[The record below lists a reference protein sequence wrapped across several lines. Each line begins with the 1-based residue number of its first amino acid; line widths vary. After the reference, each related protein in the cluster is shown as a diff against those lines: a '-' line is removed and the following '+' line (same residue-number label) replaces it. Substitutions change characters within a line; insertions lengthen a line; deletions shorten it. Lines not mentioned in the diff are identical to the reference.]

1 MTETLSEEEIKDIE
15 SSFNNIIEGSKKD
28 SFFKQNE
35 ITIDIIIRK
44 IKNSRYSS
52 YSLKSI
58 AEQEYIYR
66 NLAKYNLLKTTNN
79 FIDIA
84 LTAHSIYQKEGI
96 EKAKEL
102 VSAGTGILVISTL
115 VPHALRLGGTPAIK
129 AAFVET
135 AIIIGN
141 GVSEIIKKAID
152 EVAETSENIT
162 SYLLKKGYLT
172 EDSICFKK
180 LLEDILSNFSADS
193 EKELLKKASE
203 EFMPASIP
211 LEDLKINSDTGIN
224 NEIKETLNNI
234 LKSQENIEEKI
245 NSDFET
251 AEETRSPLAID
262 LDGDG
267 VETVSVDNGVYF
279 DHDGNGFA
287 EKTGWISSDDAL
299 LVRDIN
305 ENGQI
310 DNGSE
315 LFGDQTI
322 LSNGEK
328 AANGFEALA
337 DLDSNRD
344 GVFDGDDEAFGE
356 IKVWQDFN
364 QNGVVRFYSKTGYM
378 SVQSMKKHHRPLKSV
393 QFQTLGRAIYIPS
406 SFAKH
411 NHYII

>member
-1 MTETLSEEEIKDIE
+1 MKRTGLKIAGGFLSIVKFSSNYFTSSNQPFSTSISIKLE
-15 SSFNNIIEGSKKD
+15 NNLVRGVTPTVVYWSNGQKYVQKHPPIFGEASVNIYIPQPTSIPPFILYLEPSTGIEG
-28 SFFKQNE
+28 F
-35 ITIDIIIRK
+35 DIIIESN
-44 IKNSRYSS
+44 IPLS
-52 YSLKSI
+52 YG
-58 AEQEYIYR
+58 
-66 NLAKYNLLKTTNN
+66 LAD
-79 FIDIA
+79 F
-84 LTAHSIYQKEGI
+84 
-96 EKAKEL
+96 
-102 VSAGTGILVISTL
+102 
-115 VPHALRLGGTPAIK
+115 
-129 AAFVET
+129 
-135 AIIIGN
+135 
-141 GVSEIIKKAID
+141 
-152 EVAETSENIT
+152 
-162 SYLLKKGYLT
+162 
-172 EDSICFKK
+172 EDSIYLDCNATGCPAFPPLGELVVPEKK
-180 LLEDILSNFSADS
+180 ESVQSTIR
-193 EKELLKKASE
+193 
-203 EFMPASIP
+203 
-211 LEDLKINSDTGIN
+211 N
-224 NEIKETLNNI
+224 N
-234 LKSQENIEEKI
+234 
-245 NSDFET
+245 FET

-305 ENGQI
+305 GNGQI
-310 DNGSE
+310 DDGSE

-337 DLDSNRD
+337 DLDSNHD
-344 GVFDGDDEAFGE
+344 GVFDGDDEAFGQ
-356 IKVWQDFN
+356 IKVWQDLN

>member
-1 MTETLSEEEIKDIE
+1 MKRTGLKIAGGFLSIVKFSSNYFTSSNQPFSTSISIKLENNLVRGVTPTVVYWSNGQKYVQKHPPIFGEASINIYIPQPTSIPPFILYLEPSIGIEGFDVIIE
-15 SSFNNIIEGSKKD
+15 SNIPL
-28 SFFKQNE
+28 
-35 ITIDIIIRK
+35 
-44 IKNSRYSS
+44 S
-52 YSLKSI
+52 YG
-58 AEQEYIYR
+58 
-66 NLAKYNLLKTTNN
+66 LAD
-79 FIDIA
+79 F
-84 LTAHSIYQKEGI
+84 
-96 EKAKEL
+96 
-102 VSAGTGILVISTL
+102 
-115 VPHALRLGGTPAIK
+115 
-129 AAFVET
+129 
-135 AIIIGN
+135 
-141 GVSEIIKKAID
+141 
-152 EVAETSENIT
+152 
-162 SYLLKKGYLT
+162 
-172 EDSICFKK
+172 EDSIYLDCNATGCPAFPPLGELVVPEKK
-180 LLEDILSNFSADS
+180 YDVQSTIRSN
-193 EKELLKKASE
+193 
-203 EFMPASIP
+203 
-211 LEDLKINSDTGIN
+211 
-224 NEIKETLNNI
+224 
-234 LKSQENIEEKI
+234 
-245 NSDFET
+245 FET

-305 ENGQI
+305 GNGQI
-310 DNGSE
+310 DDGSE

-337 DLDSNRD
+337 DLDSNHD

-356 IKVWQDFN
+356 IKVWQDLN

-378 SVQSMKKHHRPLKSV
+378 SVQSMKKHHRSLKSV